1 MKEVIHTGDAPSA
14 IGSYSQA
21 IRANNMVYISGQI
34 GLNPQNESLQDL
46 SEVAI
51 SEQVSQ
57 VFQNLAAICQEAGG
71 SLNEIAKLTVY
82 VLNLDTMKLVNEA
95 IERAFD
101 EPYPARVALGVAALP
116 KGAGVEID
124 AILAS

>member
-1 MKEVIHTGDAPSA
+1 MKEVIHTDDAPSA

-21 IRANNMVYISGQI
+21 IRANHMVYISGQI
-34 GLNPQNESLQDL
+34 GLNPKNESLQDL

-71 SLNEIAKLTVY
+71 SLNEIIKLTVY

-101 EPYPARVALGVAALP
+101 EPYPARLAVGVAALP